1 MTIRM
6 LDFDKSFDGEN
17 GLKHREEEVL
27 GSDK

>member
-17 GLKHREEEVL
+17 GLKHREEEVW